1 MFDYVNSFFSDLGN
15 WLTHPMR
22 ADYPMWKLML
32 IFTLFVIVA
41 LMIIDNLYVLKEVAA
56 DITDGVVDA
65 IP

>member
-1 MFDYVNSFFSDLGN
+1 MFDSVNSLFSSVGN

-22 ADYPMWKLML
+22 ADYPVWKLMI

-41 LMIIDNLYVLKEVAA
+41 IMIIDNLYVLKEVAA

-65 IP
+65 IT